1 MGWRYHPFHAGVSN
15 KDGNETFY
23 HSHMKDKEQETG
35 FSAVAPKDL
44 YGNDAYAV
52 RMPTVRLS
60 KWILNEI
67 RDREIPSTPFIEHP
81 FGPRVVMKLDIEG
94 LEFKVFP
101 DLITSGALCDT
112 VHFVFGEFHSSVNYP
127 NLFPMNITSDGKN

>member
-1 MGWRYHPFHAGVSN
+1 MRVEAPLISSSN
-15 KDGNETFY
+15 
-23 HSHMKDKEQETG
+23 
-35 FSAVAPKDL
+35 V
-44 YGNDAYAV
+44 
-52 RMPTVRLS
+52 
-60 KWILNEI
+60 EI

-127 NLFPMNITSDGKN
+127 NLFPMNITSDGKNVLDLKSSKSLEMTLIRMIEISENCMTRLSFEDDDESYLTDPVEYPTPT